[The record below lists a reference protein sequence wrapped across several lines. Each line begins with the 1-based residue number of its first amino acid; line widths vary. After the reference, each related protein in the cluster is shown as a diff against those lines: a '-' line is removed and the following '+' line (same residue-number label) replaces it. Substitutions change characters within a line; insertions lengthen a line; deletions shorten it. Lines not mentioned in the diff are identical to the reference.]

1 VWNRPVAQILQAAF
15 SSLAQHAPPVLPKPA
30 VRRFATWIPPDGR
43 QGDICCGCAAGAVE
57 TRFEPSRWSLDLHA
71 ATPTA
76 SGLLGVLMM
85 MAFPSR
91 QHALEMNCG
100 PYAGWAF
107 FYWAARG
114 G

>member
-1 VWNRPVAQILQAAF
+1 
-15 SSLAQHAPPVLPKPA
+15 
-30 VRRFATWIPPDGR
+30 
-43 QGDICCGCAAGAVE
+43 
-57 TRFEPSRWSLDLHA
+57 
-71 ATPTA
+71 
-76 SGLLGVLMM
+76 MM